1 MIASGDSHPLGG
13 LGCVSARTAFIRV
26 FVAAR
31 DDIDEL
37 GHVNNT
43 VYLRWV
49 QDIATAHWKHI
60 APPAMQ
66 SAFVWVAL
74 RHEIDYREPVY
85 LGESVEGRT
94 WLGAADGPRFTRHV
108 ELRKPDAS
116 RFSAR
121 AVTQWC
127 LLDTQSRRPLRVGA
141 DILAAFG
148 LPG

>member
-1 MIASGDSHPLGG
+1 MRRF
-13 LGCVSARTAFIRV
+13 SA
-26 FVAAR
+26 VAA
-31 DDIDEL
+31 DIDEL

-49 QDIATAHWKHI
+49 QDIATAHWRHV
-60 APPAMQ
+60 APAAMQ

-85 LGESVEGRT
+85 LGEDVEART
-94 WLGAADGPRFTRHV
+94 WLGTIEGPRFSRHV
-108 ELRKPDAS
+108 ELKKPGAQ

-121 AVTQWC
+121 AITQWC
-127 LLDTQSRRPLRVGA
+127 LLDMQSRRPMRVGP